1 MAAFDIQ
8 AFLSCPSVECLDTC
22 KKDQLLEIAEAVG
35 LSLSRQLLKSE
46 IKRNVI
52 EHLTG
57 LRLLGQQVLA
67 PGDVTG
73 AEPPVLAKS
82 EEKLVSSEV
91 QGSKATLPRFDPLSP
106 YTGTGSREDARVR
119 VRVARLE
126 MERQERAQQRQA
138 DFDLR
143 IAVRRL
149 ELEVD
154 REVRLREL
162 QLKADNASAVEVPV
176 RSHDPSVVFPSTPVS
191 ASRDCSDFQVTKHIA
206 LVPSFREAEVDTYFS
221 LFERIATSLSWPKGL
236 WTLLL
241 QSKLVGK
248 AQEAYSA
255 LSLQESMDYDVV
267 KTAILRAYELV
278 PEAYRQRFR
287 SCRKSDSQT
296 YVEFAREK
304 AQLFAKW
311 LVASHVS
318 SLDSLRELM
327 LLEEFKDC
335 LPAPVVVH
343 LNECKATTVNH
354 AAVLADE
361 FVLTHRPLFVPRS
374 TMRPVPVEQRPKPD
388 PHKRVNSA
396 GPAAHVECY
405 YCHKQGHVVADCP
418 VLKRKHER
426 QEKLHV
432 KSVGVL
438 STSEDAP
445 QSGGCYKPFLS
456 SGSLSVGEGD
466 QSANEVVILRDTG
479 ASLSLVRESV
489 LPLSDKTFTGT
500 YALCQGLDLSYVQIP
515 LHYVYL
521 RSGLVTGRI
530 KVGVR
535 SVLPLKGVDVLLGN
549 DVAGGNVVPTIEVG
563 EECDSCQSDGL
574 AVRHPDVFAACVVTR
589 SQERKKQQE
598 GNVALAD
605 SFMAQLDVGDDSKTK
620 RLTDMV
626 MGFSGE
632 RHVTRDQLIEAQRTD
647 KSLQACYD
655 AVRVCSM
662 SGRRGAQ
669 YFLEDGMLVRKW
681 TAQGTAYEAIVQIVV
696 PLVFRRLVLQ
706 TAHDVPWSGHMGIRK
721 TYHRVLQNFFWPGLK
736 ADVKEYCSSCET
748 CQKVGKPNQVI
759 PPVPL
764 RPIPVVGE
772 PFDTILMDCV
782 GPLPKTKAGN
792 QYLLTIMCMST
803 RFPEA
808 IPLRRITAVTVL
820 KAFTKFFTTFGLPR
834 VIQTDQGTNF
844 MSRIFQKVIRDLG
857 IQHRTSSPYHP
868 QSQGALERFHQ
879 SLKTMLKAYCLNSGK
894 DWDEGVPFVL
904 FASREAVQE
913 SLRFS
918 PAQLVFGH
926 VVRGPLKLLRDALSS
941 TPSAPMNVLDYASTF
956 RERWHKACKFAADM
970 LTKSQLAMKSRYDMK
985 AVSREFTAGMQVL
998 VLLPVKGASLSSRFM
1013 GPYQIKKRLSETDYL
1028 IDMPDRK
1035 RRFRV
1040 CHINMLKPFRGA
1052 VAEPVVIP
1060 KTPEVV
1066 KDVAV
1071 VATVERDHEELLLD
1085 ADTSTTNIGVRL
1097 VNSRLLQALEQG
1109 KTSMLHDLTEEQR
1122 AELIAVIK
1130 DFTIVFGDVPTRTA
1144 ELAHDIKVTREIPL
1158 KQHPYRVNAQK
1169 REVLRN
1175 EVSYLLEHGLAI
1187 HSKSPWSSPC
1197 VLVPKPDGSFRLC
1210 TDYRRLNAIT
1220 VTDSFPLPRIDDC
1233 VDAIGDAR
1241 FVTKLDLL
1249 KGYWQVPLTPRA
1261 SELSAFVTPDAFL
1274 QYTVMPFGLKN
1285 APATFQRLV
1294 NGVFANLPGCTA
1306 YLDDVVVYSWD
1317 WTSHLQL
1324 LREVFARL
1332 ARASL
1337 TVNLA
1342 KCDFARAT
1350 VTYLGLQVG
1359 HGHVCPLAQ
1368 KVKAILDFPR
1378 PTTRRELRR
1387 FLGMMGYYRGFC
1399 KNFSTVAEP
1408 LTALLSPKAT
1418 FRWPPD
1424 AQAAFNSV
1432 KSLLCSA
1439 PVLKAPD
1446 FAKPFKLEVDAS
1458 GVGAGAVLLQEDKGL
1473 DHPVCYYSHKF
1484 SECQTRYSTIERE
1497 ALALLLALRHFEV
1510 YVGSSTSPVVVY
1522 TDHNPLVF
1530 LSRMY
1535 NQNQRLMRW
1544 FLIMQ
1549 EYNLEMRHKKG
1560 ADNKVAD
1567 ALSR

>member
-176 RSHDPSVVFPSTPVS
+176 RSHDPSVVFGFP
-191 ASRDCSDFQVTKHIA
+191 
-206 LVPSFREAEVDTYFS
+206 
-221 LFERIATSLSWPKGL
+221 
-236 WTLLL
+236 
-241 QSKLVGK
+241 
-248 AQEAYSA
+248 
-255 LSLQESMDYDVV
+255 
-267 KTAILRAYELV
+267 
-278 PEAYRQRFR
+278 
-287 SCRKSDSQT
+287 
-296 YVEFAREK
+296 
-304 AQLFAKW
+304 
-311 LVASHVS
+311 
-318 SLDSLRELM
+318 
-327 LLEEFKDC
+327 
-335 LPAPVVVH
+335 
-343 LNECKATTVNH
+343 
-354 AAVLADE
+354 
-361 FVLTHRPLFVPRS
+361 
-374 TMRPVPVEQRPKPD
+374 
-388 PHKRVNSA
+388 
-396 GPAAHVECY
+396 
-405 YCHKQGHVVADCP
+405 
-418 VLKRKHER
+418 
-426 QEKLHV
+426 
-432 KSVGVL
+432 
-438 STSEDAP
+438 
-445 QSGGCYKPFLS
+445 
-456 SGSLSVGEGD
+456 
-466 QSANEVVILRDTG
+466 
-479 ASLSLVRESV
+479 
-489 LPLSDKTFTGT
+489 
-500 YALCQGLDLSYVQIP
+500 
-515 LHYVYL
+515 
-521 RSGLVTGRI
+521 GLVTGRI

-626 MGFSGE
+626 MGFS
-632 RHVTRDQLIEAQRTD
+632 
-647 KSLQACYD
+647 
-655 AVRVCSM
+655 
-662 SGRRGAQ
+662 
-669 YFLEDGMLVRKW
+669 
-681 TAQGTAYEAIVQIVV
+681 
-696 PLVFRRLVLQ
+696 
-706 TAHDVPWSGHMGIRK
+706 
-721 TYHRVLQNFFWPGLK
+721 
-736 ADVKEYCSSCET
+736 
-748 CQKVGKPNQVI
+748 
-759 PPVPL
+759 
-764 RPIPVVGE
+764 
-772 PFDTILMDCV
+772 
-782 GPLPKTKAGN
+782 
-792 QYLLTIMCMST
+792 
-803 RFPEA
+803 
-808 IPLRRITAVTVL
+808 
-820 KAFTKFFTTFGLPR
+820 AFTKFFTTFGLPR

-1317 WTSHLQL
+1317 WISHLQL

-1332 ARASL
+1332 ARATL